1 MMGMSRKLGNQIFR
15 GGKLGVKEILKFI
28 KIEHTLFSLPF
39 VLIGYIIAYNQF
51 MHDLPVNALG
61 WLRIDI
67 VWILIAAVGARGLA
81 MTLNRII
88 DREIDASN
96 PRTASRG
103 LASGS
108 MSMNTAW
115 TLSTIF
121 LCMLLFGAWQL
132 NEVALMM
139 AWLPVLAFV
148 IYPYTKRHTWLCH
161 LWLGLC
167 LGLAPAGAW
176 VAVAADVHG
185 WAAITGMHDGYTDL
199 LWYPTIF
206 FISLGVMFWITV
218 FDINYARMDVESDR
232 ANGIHSFP
240 AKFSEGATT
249 RTSVQ
254 LTLIWFACF
263 AISNPMDEIW
273 FLGAAGLMA
282 ILNIAV
288 IIGREKFADFQTI
301 LFRVSML
308 TGWVLLVAIML
319 MEPDKGIM
327 LED

>member
-1 MMGMSRKLGNQIFR
+1 MMATNRELGNQILQ
-15 GGKLGVKEILKFI
+15 GGKMGAKEIMQFI

-39 VLIGYIIAYNQF
+39 VLIGYTIAIQQF
-51 MHDLPVNALG
+51 GSVGGLSLG
-61 WLRIDI
+61 WLRMDL

-88 DREIDASN
+88 DRDIDATN
-96 PRTASRG
+96 PRTASRH

-108 MSMNTAW
+108 MSMKSAW
-115 TLSTIF
+115 TLSAVF
-121 LCMLLFGAWQL
+121 LVMLLLGAWQL

-139 AWLPVLAFV
+139 AWLPVLVFV
-148 IYPYTKRHTWLCH
+148 IYPYTKRYTWLCH

-232 ANGIHSFP
+232 VNGIHSFP
-240 AKFSEGATT
+240 SRFSEETTT

-273 FLGAAGLMA
+273 FLGAAGMMA

-288 IIGREKFADFQTI
+288 IIGREKFSDFQAT

-308 TGWVLLVAIML
+308 TGWILLVAIML
-319 MEPDKGIM
+319 MGPDNGLM
-327 LED
+327 LVE